1 MIIGNV
7 IVHLI
12 DTQERNVNILNNL
25 KQNKMQGKGTE
36 KQARI
41 SFILFLCILALL
53 LATTLIGC
61 SKEGFLQPNKN
72 IEMSIDTRLPK
83 DVNGYSVFNL
93 YSTQTQN
100 IHTISGSIRVNGKI
114 PDEPRERV
122 EWESSHYWTLKY
134 GEDIGTIYRRTWRG
148 LGWQIVDSIKVVNLK
163 TSQVPTINSVCY
175 NSADGSINTVIA
187 PMWNMK
193 GDTMTIIARIG
204 NVIKVEKIIL
214 K

>member
-1 MIIGNV
+1 MRKQISEKSIL
-7 IVHLI
+7 LI
-12 DTQERNVNILNNL
+12 LYLLGLMLVTFLPAC
-25 KQNKMQGKGTE
+25 NKEVSAQ
-36 KQARI
+36 
-41 SFILFLCILALL
+41 
-53 LATTLIGC
+53 LI
-61 SKEGFLQPNKN
+61 QKN
-72 IEMSIDTRLPK
+72 IELSIDTRLPK
-83 DVNGYSVFNL
+83 DQNGYSVFNL

-193 GDTMTIIARIG
+193 GDTMTIVARIG
-204 NVIKVEKIIL
+204 NITKVEKIIL

>member
-1 MIIGNV
+1 MNQFKR
-7 IVHLI
+7 HFKNAML
-12 DTQERNVNILNNL
+12 
-25 KQNKMQGKGTE
+25 
-36 KQARI
+36 
-41 SFILFLCILALL
+41 ILAYILGLILL
-53 LATTLIGC
+53 TFLPAC
-61 SKEGFLQPNKN
+61 NKEGFLQPNRN

-83 DVNGYSVFNL
+83 DSNGYSIFNL

-100 IHTISGSIRVNGKI
+100 IHTISGSIRVNGRI
-114 PDEPRERV
+114 PNEPREKV
-122 EWESSHYWTLKY
+122 EWESSHYWVLKQ
-134 GEDIGTIYRRTWRG
+134 GEDIGMIYRRTWRG

-193 GDTMTIIARIG
+193 GDTMTIVARIG

>member
-1 MIIGNV
+1 MKHFKKVVLVLLYILG
-7 IVHLI
+7 LI
-12 DTQERNVNILNNL
+12 LLTFLPACNKDVPKQMVERN
-25 KQNKMQGKGTE
+25 
-36 KQARI
+36 
-41 SFILFLCILALL
+41 
-53 LATTLIGC
+53 
-61 SKEGFLQPNKN
+61 
-72 IEMSIDTRLPK
+72 IELSIDARLPK
-83 DVNGYSVFNL
+83 DSNGYSVFNL

-100 IHTISGSIRVNGKI
+100 IHTISGSIRVNGEI
-114 PDEPRERV
+114 PNEPREKV
-122 EWESSHYWTLKY
+122 EWESSHYWTLKF

-193 GDTMTIIARIG
+193 GDTMTIVARIG
-204 NVIKVEKIIL
+204 NITKVEKIIL